1 MDGLNREIMDMI
13 YDLQQIRA
21 CQKQNAKNI
30 GDKDKYGYPFEP
42 GDCFSTEPL
51 GFLETA
57 MKLETEAVETF
68 RFMKQINRHSPV
80 YYQTSSQLEKL
91 VSQLGSACI
100 TKAVMEQQG
109 KDVSFLDH
117 LTIDWLRELTAFNFR
132 KCYTSFMESMSVI
145 RYNGNALALSTR
157 WAALDKRLLAT
168 AEKIELIK
176 AGKVKVS
183 ISNPTEKQN
192 TETEQ
197 TAEQQE
203 NKPGTVSPMASKGRA
218 FSIDKEAIRGIERED
233 SNQLQENALPMTE
246 QLESPEESPVE
257 GSADREMSEIPSV
270 ENDPAGEASEA
281 EHAEGN
287 VPAASADGN
296 SDEDLSAANTSEG
309 GTAEMTGRE
318 DVPDERNTKS
328 ETAVT
333 DEFKEPFS
341 EDPDDWEDIDCEDE
355 EILPYVSEEMVQRM
369 SALWND
375 PDLMSWAYRQTAA
388 NAPP

>member
-1 MDGLNREIMDMI
+1 
-13 YDLQQIRA
+13 
-21 CQKQNAKNI
+21 
-30 GDKDKYGYPFEP
+30 
-42 GDCFSTEPL
+42 DCFSTEPL

-68 RFMKQINRHSPV
+68 RFMKEINRHSPV

-132 KCYTSFMESMSVI
+132 KCYASFMESMSVI

-176 AGKVKVS
+176 AGKLKVS
-183 ISNPTEKQN
+183 LSDPAEKRKNETNQAAEKQ
-192 TETEQ
+192 ED
-197 TAEQQE
+197 
-203 NKPGTVSPMASKGRA
+203 KPESVSPMASKGRA
-218 FSIDKEAIRGIERED
+218 FSIDREVVRGMERED
-233 SNQLQENALPMTE
+233 SNKLQENALPVTE
-246 QLESPEESPVE
+246 QPGSTEETPVE
-257 GSADREMSEIPSV
+257 KITDCELSEHPNT
-270 ENDPAGEASEA
+270 ENVPTGEATEAGNEDGNVLTDPA
-281 EHAEGN
+281 
-287 VPAASADGN
+287 VGN
-296 SDEDLSAANTSEG
+296 SDEELSAAVTPEV
-309 GTAEMTGRE
+309 GTAEMPGTKI
-318 DVPDERNTKS
+318 VPDVTNTKR

-333 DEFKEPFS
+333 DEFEEPFS
-341 EDPDDWEDIDCEDE
+341 EDPDDWEDIGCEDE

-375 PDLMSWAYRQTAA
+375 PDLMSWAYRQTAS

>member
-57 MKLETEAVETF
+57 MKLETEAVETS
-68 RFMKQINRHSPV
+68 RFMKQINRHSPA
-80 YYQTSSQLEKL
+80 YYQMSSQLEKL

-132 KCYTSFMESMSVI
+132 KCYASFMESMSVI

-168 AEKIELIK
+168 AGKIELIK

-183 ISNPTEKQN
+183 FSDPAEKEKN
-192 TETEQ
+192 ETEQ
-197 TAEQQE
+197 TAEKQE
-203 NKPGTVSPMASKGRA
+203 NKPETVSPIASSGRA
-218 FSIDKEAIRGIERED
+218 FSVDKEALREMERED
-233 SNQLQENALPMTE
+233 PG
-246 QLESPEESPVE
+246 QLEENVLSVAEQPGFPEEAPVE
-257 GSADREMSEIPSV
+257 EGSDRKQSEIPALEDV
-270 ENDPAGEASEA
+270 
-281 EHAEGN
+281 
-287 VPAASADGN
+287 
-296 SDEDLSAANTSEG
+296 SDEEK
-309 GTAEMTGRE
+309 RI
-318 DVPDERNTKS
+318 P
-328 ETAVT
+328 ETAVQ
-333 DEFKEPFS
+333 DKFGEPDIGDS
-341 EDPDDWEDIDCEDE
+341 DDWDDVSCEDE
-355 EILPYVSEEMVQRM
+355 EVLPYVSEEIVQRM

>member
-1 MDGLNREIMDMI
+1 M
-13 YDLQQIRA
+13 
-21 CQKQNAKNI
+21 KVNI
-30 GDKDKYGYPFEP
+30 SDP
-42 GDCFSTEPL
+42 
-51 GFLETA
+51 
-57 MKLETEAVETF
+57 
-68 RFMKQINRHSPV
+68 
-80 YYQTSSQLEKL
+80 
-91 VSQLGSACI
+91 
-100 TKAVMEQQG
+100 
-109 KDVSFLDH
+109 
-117 LTIDWLRELTAFNFR
+117 
-132 KCYTSFMESMSVI
+132 
-145 RYNGNALALSTR
+145 
-157 WAALDKRLLAT
+157 
-168 AEKIELIK
+168 AEKRK
-176 AGKVKVS
+176 
-183 ISNPTEKQN
+183 

-233 SNQLQENALPMTE
+233 SNQLQENRLPMTE
-246 QLESPEESPVE
+246 QPESPEESPVE
-257 GSADREMSEIPSV
+257 ESADREMSENPSV
-270 ENDPAGEASEA
+270 ENVPAGEFPEA
-281 EHAEGN
+281 EHAEVN
-287 VPAASADGN
+287 VSAASADVN
-296 SDEDLSAANTSEG
+296 SDENLSAADTSEG